1 MEMELPAG
9 AMVWS
14 LDPLLLQG
22 AQVQETSEDGKTSAS
37 VPAGGLV
44 FQRRLHLNISW
55 SRDVPCH
62 VYIRVPKPSLALR
75 PKWPLTVE
83 EAKRLHQAGV
93 GKSPILIFLCLMLLG
108 EFSYFPSYRCILDLR

>member
-14 LDPLLLQG
+14 LDPLPLQG
-22 AQVQETSEDGKTSAS
+22 AQVQETSDGKTSAS

-93 GKSPILIFLCLMLLG
+93 GKSPILIFFVFDVIGGVQL
-108 EFSYFPSYRCILDLR
+108 FSILQVHS

>member
-22 AQVQETSEDGKTSAS
+22 AQVQETSDGKTSAS